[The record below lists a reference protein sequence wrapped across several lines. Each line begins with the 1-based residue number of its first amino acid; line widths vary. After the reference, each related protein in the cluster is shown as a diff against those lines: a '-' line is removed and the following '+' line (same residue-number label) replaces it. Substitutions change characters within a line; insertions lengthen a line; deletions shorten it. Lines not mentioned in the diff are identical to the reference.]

1 MSALDIETP
10 LGRLSVGWENEA
22 TDLWHRHTP
31 NERLVTTNRTGPRA
45 AAALDGVIVGA
56 GDLLLGCYEL
66 KCRPRLTLDTLLNQY
81 DGEWLI
87 THRKIQDGIKTCK
100 GLRVPLVGFLYLV
113 AEKKLLAQTIW
124 TPEDGLVVRME
135 VHNTVTQKTIN
146 GGQVERENAYIDI
159 TQARIISD
167 IDRFCPVSPADKPW
181 AAECC
186 ATPRGFV
193 GGTCDYCDGVVQPE
207 KTE

>member
-81 DGEWLI
+81 DGE
-87 THRKIQDGIKTCK
+87 
-100 GLRVPLVGFLYLV
+100 
-113 AEKKLLAQTIW
+113 
-124 TPEDGLVVRME
+124 
-135 VHNTVTQKTIN
+135 
-146 GGQVERENAYIDI
+146 
-159 TQARIISD
+159 
-167 IDRFCPVSPADKPW
+167 
-181 AAECC
+181 
-186 ATPRGFV
+186 
-193 GGTCDYCDGVVQPE
+193 
-207 KTE
+207 